1 MTMAK
6 EMNTSVADQEGFKG
20 YAPPPPPLET
30 KVFHFHGEFSENQ
43 EIFINNQLKI
53 LIEQCGMCNQQWPPF

>member
-20 YAPPPPPLET
+20 FAPPPPFET
-30 KVFHFHGEFSENQ
+30 EVFHFHREFSENQ

-53 LIEQCGMCNQQWPPF
+53 LIEQCGMCNQQ